1 MVGGTD
7 KLRRFFELQR
17 VYDSLYK
24 SYVARGVSRTLD
36 PNDKENR
43 FEEEWHVGHYFGVG
57 ADALRIIVTALI
69 DGLREPPRTILDFP
83 CGSGR
88 VTRHLRAFFTEA
100 DIFAC
105 DLYQGHIDFCTKEFG
120 AKGIV
125 SKENFD
131 EIDFEPQFDLIFCG
145 SLLTHLPE
153 DLFRSALR
161 LISRSLS
168 DRGIAVVTLHGRH
181 AEFFQRCKSK
191 YLSDELFAVA
201 ESTIAESGFGYVD
214 YGHPLR
220 STFNRQARY
229 GISLARPHW
238 SLKLIETDYRIRVL
252 GYAERAWDD
261 HHDVLVIGRPAINE

>member
-105 DLYQGHIDFCTKEFG
+105 DLYRVTSISVPRSSVQKGSSRRKISTK
-120 AKGIV
+120 
-125 SKENFD
+125 S
-131 EIDFEPQFDLIFCG
+131 
-145 SLLTHLPE
+145 
-153 DLFRSALR
+153 
-161 LISRSLS
+161 ISSLS
-168 DRGIAVVTLHGRH
+168 SISSSVDPCSPICRKTCSGRR
-181 AEFFQRCKSK
+181 F
-191 YLSDELFAVA
+191 V
-201 ESTIAESGFGYVD
+201 
-214 YGHPLR
+214 
-220 STFNRQARY
+220 
-229 GISLARPHW
+229 
-238 SLKLIETDYRIRVL
+238 
-252 GYAERAWDD
+252 
-261 HHDVLVIGRPAINE
+261 